1 LSRISFIMP
10 ALKCILQGFLSGF
23 ARLQRALHERN
34 IVSMHEK
41 YMRLALD
48 LAEKARGRTSPNP
61 LVGAVIVKDGEIVGQ
76 GYHLKAGT
84 PHAEINALREAG
96 EKAEGATLY
105 VTLEPCSHYGR
116 TPPCSEAVIRS
127 GISEVFV
134 AMQDPNPL
142 VAGRGIKHM
151 VNAGIMVHVG
161 LLEDKARRLN
171 EIFIKYITTRTPFV
185 LLKTAMTLDG
195 KIATAVGHARW
206 VTGNAA
212 RERVHR
218 LRNWYDAILVGVNTV
233 LADNPALTCRLP
245 EGGRDPVR
253 IILDSRARTPADAK
267 VVTQESDAPTYIVVT
282 DKAPLDRIKLLS
294 SGRAKIVRTSLDLHG
309 RVDLRELLEKLGEME
324 ITSLL
329 VEGGAQVAASFLEAE
344 LVDKVL
350 TFIAPKIIGGH
361 DAPGPVGDIGNEL
374 MSKALAMKDITFD
387 RVGRDLLL
395 TAYPHYPGTQEFE
408 ART

>member
-1 LSRISFIMP
+1 
-10 ALKCILQGFLSGF
+10 
-23 ARLQRALHERN
+23 
-34 IVSMHEK
+34 MHEK

-61 LVGAVIVKDGEIVGQ
+61 MVGSVIVKDGEIIGQ

-84 PHAEINALREAG
+84 PHAEINALQEAG
-96 EKAEGATLY
+96 DKAEGATLY

-127 GISEVFV
+127 GVSEVFV

-142 VAGRGIKHM
+142 VAGRGIKQM
-151 VNAGIMVHVG
+151 VNAGIKVHVG
-161 LLEDKARRLN
+161 LLEEEARRLN
-171 EIFIKYITTRTPFV
+171 EIFVKYITTRMPFV
-185 LLKTAMTLDG
+185 LLKTAMTMDG

-206 VTGNAA
+206 VTGSDA
-212 RERVHR
+212 REKVHR

-253 IILDSRARTPADAK
+253 IILDSQARTPVESK
-267 VVTQESDAPTYIVVT
+267 VVTQESGAPTYIVVT

-329 VEGGAQVAASFLEAE
+329 VEGGAQVAASFLEYE
-344 LVDKVL
+344 LVDKIL
-350 TFIAPKIIGGH
+350 TFIAPKIVGGAG
-361 DAPGPVGDIGNEL
+361 APGPVGGL
-374 MSKALAMKDITFD
+374 GKALMNQAIRVSNVTFGQIGED
-387 RVGRDLLL
+387 FFIEG
-395 TAYPHYPGTQEFE
+395 YPKYS
-408 ART
+408 